1 MLVGRQTELAR
12 LQQLLAEGHPVV
24 VYGEA
29 GVGKTALARSAAAEA
44 GIRLVEAGALATL
57 SWLPYLPLRRALGHE
72 PRGADPAYVAREL
85 IEAASGAMLLF
96 DDLHW
101 ADPQTR
107 ATIPFLVGKLPLVV
121 TARTAEP
128 STASLADELRAAAF
142 EIVDLE
148 PLVPADAV
156 ALVRRLRPEVT
167 PAAAERIATR
177 AGGNPLLLEELSVS
191 GEPSESLELALA
203 ARLRALAPESRE
215 TLGTLALL
223 GRPLDEAD
231 LPNTEELVQ
240 TGLLLFVNGT
250 VAFRHPLLA
259 EVAAAGL
266 DENDRRRLHSRL
278 AGLVVRA
285 GEAARHH
292 LAAGERDLAYDRA
305 LEAAEQAEHPGE
317 LAAHL
322 EVAASCARGA
332 QADALRL
339 RAAALLVEV
348 GSFAAALRL
357 LDAVA
362 SDDPLMRAGVCLQRT
377 RAAIGDHD
385 LDRAVLLVSEGLSLV
400 GGSGTQV
407 AVDLGIERATVELE
421 IGDETAAEAVL
432 AEARPLLEIAE
443 RSGFDVAAAYAVIGR
458 ARRLLGEVDW
468 ERDVEHALAAA
479 RDEGAT
485 GIECRTAESTVG
497 ALFHEGMAPRARRLS
512 RTYVGRAS
520 ELRLASWERRFRTR
534 SAWLAM
540 HGGRYRKAYEEAEA
554 IRLEELEWE
563 RFLVTYVAAES
574 AIDLGLHERARELL
588 ADMYLL
594 STTGHERLRQTLW
607 VRADAELWS
616 GRPRESL
623 AAANEL
629 FERFPQEASAF
640 ARVTRGW
647 ACVELDLDPGE
658 PVIIP
663 PIRLLAGVRPELAAL
678 RHLAAGEDEDAA
690 LRFRDAAAAWKGQH
704 ERGRLRC
711 AWAEGEALRRAG
723 RGDEALERLSRA
735 EWLIVSYGQ
744 APLLAR
750 VRRSLR
756 LAGASRPAAR
766 GAGSHGL
773 SAREAEILALVADG
787 LTNAEV
793 ARRLGLGRP
802 TVERLIATAST
813 KLGARTRLQAA
824 AIAAQR

>member
-128 STASLADELRAAAF
+128 STVSLADELRAAAF

-215 TLGTLALL
+215 TLEPWRCSA
-223 GRPLDEAD
+223 GRSTKPTF
-231 LPNTEELVQ
+231 PIPRSSCKRGFSCSS
-240 TGLLLFVNGT
+240 TGLSRSATRCSPRLQQPGST
-250 VAFRHPLLA
+250 R
-259 EVAAAGL
+259 
-266 DENDRRRLHSRL
+266 NDRRAAPYSRL

-305 LEAAEQAEHPGE
+305 LEAAEQAEPPGE

-348 GSFAAALRL
+348 GSFAAA
-357 LDAVA
+357 
-362 SDDPLMRAGVCLQRT
+362 C
-377 RAAIGDHD
+377 
-385 LDRAVLLVSEGLSLV
+385 
-400 GGSGTQV
+400 
-407 AVDLGIERATVELE
+407 
-421 IGDETAAEAVL
+421 
-432 AEARPLLEIAE
+432 
-443 RSGFDVAAAYAVIGR
+443 AAA
-458 ARRLLGEVDW
+458 
-468 ERDVEHALAAA
+468 
-479 RDEGAT
+479 
-485 GIECRTAESTVG
+485 
-497 ALFHEGMAPRARRLS
+497 
-512 RTYVGRAS
+512 
-520 ELRLASWERRFRTR
+520 
-534 SAWLAM
+534 
-540 HGGRYRKAYEEAEA
+540 
-554 IRLEELEWE
+554 
-563 RFLVTYVAAES
+563 
-574 AIDLGLHERARELL
+574 
-588 ADMYLL
+588 
-594 STTGHERLRQTLW
+594 
-607 VRADAELWS
+607 
-616 GRPRESL
+616 
-623 AAANEL
+623 
-629 FERFPQEASAF
+629 
-640 ARVTRGW
+640 
-647 ACVELDLDPGE
+647 
-658 PVIIP
+658 
-663 PIRLLAGVRPELAAL
+663 
-678 RHLAAGEDEDAA
+678 
-690 LRFRDAAAAWKGQH
+690 
-704 ERGRLRC
+704 
-711 AWAEGEALRRAG
+711 
-723 RGDEALERLSRA
+723 
-735 EWLIVSYGQ
+735 
-744 APLLAR
+744 
-750 VRRSLR
+750 
-756 LAGASRPAAR
+756 
-766 GAGSHGL
+766 
-773 SAREAEILALVADG
+773 
-787 LTNAEV
+787 
-793 ARRLGLGRP
+793 
-802 TVERLIATAST
+802 
-813 KLGARTRLQAA
+813 
-824 AIAAQR
+824 